1 MKSNVNVVARCSS
14 YQWSERRGVRHWS
27 QQSKQVKATEGHN
40 AQDPR
45 SHRVHPRASRQRPHQ
60 CLSSALWEVQA
71 QRVSLGQQIGWL
83 YSNFARFGTQLAN
96 LCDDVDQQ
104 SDCKMRCQPHRRR
117 VRCAQGVMCATS
129 QSWLGRVL
137 ARALACAC
145 ACMCAV
151 IVCSLMRLHVDERC
165 RLGGCKVSSF
175 RCNN

>member
-1 MKSNVNVVARCSS
+1 MLR

-71 QRVSLGQQIGWL
+71 QRVSLGQQIGWPC
-83 YSNFARFGTQLAN
+83 SNFARFGTQLVN
-96 LCDDVDQQ
+96 LCDDVDINSS
-104 SDCKMRCQPHRRR
+104 SDALNVSLTEGESGARNVQKH
-117 VRCAQGVMCATS
+117 GVMCATS

-165 RLGGCKVSSF
+165 RLRG
-175 RCNN
+175 